1 VGLSRWDV
9 ASLPRPYGDRPPY
22 PPCYPTTLLPNHP
35 ATQPPSHPPTPP
47 MSRSYKATGINL
59 KGMPMGETDRLVT
72 ILTVEHGL
80 VRAIVP
86 GARKHKSRLGGRSS
100 QFVVNELFI
109 VQGKSL
115 DKLVQAETVRSFPG
129 LSAELS
135 KLTASQYLA
144 ELVLCQALSGQPQ
157 GELFAL
163 LVEQLQRLE
172 QAASEDILPCLTQG
186 IFHLLISA
194 GVAPELRQCSISQA
208 AITPD
213 LSRAD
218 WQVGFSAISGG
229 VVSLEQIAHVR
240 TGGWRAKTPAGRY
253 AVNTGQSG
261 GYRAGKA
268 AKLPPVSLISAQ
280 ELVWLQQLGRAEVI
294 DPRSLPG
301 MTTDD
306 QRHLGWQRLERLLRQ
321 YAEFHFDRPIRS
333 ATLIDACFPAPVSAR

>member
-1 VGLSRWDV
+1 
-9 ASLPRPYGDRPPY
+9 
-22 PPCYPTTLLPNHP
+22 
-35 ATQPPSHPPTPP
+35 
-47 MSRSYKATGINL
+47 
-59 KGMPMGETDRLVT
+59 MGETDRLVT

-129 LSAELS
+129 LSADLS
-135 KLTASQYLA
+135 RLTASQYLA

-163 LVEQLQRLE
+163 LIEQLQRLE
-172 QAASEDILPCLTQG
+172 QVASEDILPCLNQG
-186 IFHLLISA
+186 IFQLLVSA
-194 GVAPELRQCSISQA
+194 GVAPELYQCSVSQA

-213 LSRAD
+213 LARAD
-218 WQVGFSAISGG
+218 WQVGFSAVSGG
-229 VVSLEQIAHVR
+229 VVSLEQLSQMRAASSRAR
-240 TGGWRAKTPAGRY
+240 TPEGRY
-253 AVNTGQSG
+253 AVKTGSG
-261 GYRAGKA
+261 MSSRGGRSLKA
-268 AKLPPVSLISAQ
+268 PPISLISAQ
-280 ELVWLQQLGRAEVI
+280 ELVWLQQLARAELVTQ
-294 DPRSLPG
+294 RSLPG
-301 MTTDD
+301 MATAD
-306 QRHLGWQRLERLLRQ
+306 QRFLGWQRLERLLRQ

>member
-1 VGLSRWDV
+1 
-9 ASLPRPYGDRPPY
+9 
-22 PPCYPTTLLPNHP
+22 
-35 ATQPPSHPPTPP
+35 

-100 QFVVNELFI
+100 QFVVNELLI

-135 KLTASQYLA
+135 RLTASQYLA

-157 GELFAL
+157 GELFTL

-172 QAASEDILPCLTQG
+172 QVASDDILPCLNQG
-186 IFHLLISA
+186 IFQLLVLA
-194 GVAPELRQCSISQA
+194 GVAPELHQCSVSQM

-218 WQVGFSAISGG
+218 WQVGFSALSGG
-229 VVSLEQIAHVR
+229 VVSLAQMSQIRATGPRAR
-240 TGGWRAKTPAGRY
+240 TPEGRY
-253 AVNTGQSG
+253 AVKTGQG
-261 GYRAGKA
+261 NGYRS
-268 AKLPPVSLISAQ
+268 AKSYKPPPISLISAQ
-280 ELVWLQQLGRAEVI
+280 ELVWLQQLGSAELI
-294 DPRSLPG
+294 TQRSLPG
-301 MTTDD
+301 MTTAD
-306 QRHLGWQRLERLLRQ
+306 QRWLGWQRIERLLRQ

-333 ATLIDACFPAPVSAR
+333 ATLIDACFPAPVSTR